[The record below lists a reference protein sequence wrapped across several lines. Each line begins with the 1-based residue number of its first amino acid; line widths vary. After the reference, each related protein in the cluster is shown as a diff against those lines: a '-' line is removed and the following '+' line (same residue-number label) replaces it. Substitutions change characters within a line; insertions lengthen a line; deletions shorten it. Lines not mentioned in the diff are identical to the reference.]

1 MREQK
6 RGTKGRVGDSKGKG
20 TSEERE
26 ERSLHLLS
34 QVQSVPAPHT
44 RPSSV
49 LIFPRQNNA
58 RCG

>member
-26 ERSLHLLS
+26 RGKISASPLSSSIRSCTTHPPKF
-34 QVQSVPAPHT
+34 SVDISKAE
-44 RPSSV
+44 
-49 LIFPRQNNA
+49 
-58 RCG
+58 